1 MKNARSYVFILGFT
15 LLILLTDFR
24 QTAAQFQDSMSTGWN
39 NAMSASASTMIW
51 NSIFYRTPQTG
62 ASRTRPT
69 STSNAASNQSRQ
81 APAPPPNRPVDE
93 ATMRFKFSGSYIKTK
108 ELADQLGSTQEQR
121 DQYLTLMN
129 AVLQAF
135 DQQAAGASH
144 PHDVALALSYFLA
157 ENLRIYHGQPDL
169 SNAQFLHIRDAI
181 AAALSQTGAVK
192 AFTDSQKQEMYE
204 TLVAYTG
211 ITQYGYEEALK
222 AGNQQI
228 AQGYQKVA
236 AQNLQTVTKRSA
248 DEINFDSNSGSGGGG
263 ISQEPSSQASGNPID
278 IFQLRHD
285 YNENAV
291 RADQIYKGKRFV
303 FTGTVVEVSGKF
315 YKTTGKDET
324 GRYIYT
330 DIGPNLRVS
339 NTAGTVI
346 GWEVH
351 CFFKDKN
358 QLAQLRGQQ
367 PVRFEA
373 TVEGSEDGSTTLVL
387 VDAVLR

>member
-1 MKNARSYVFILGFT
+1 MKTPRTHLLLFGIFILVVAAS
-15 LLILLTDFR
+15 R
-24 QTAAQFQDSMSTGWN
+24 QATAQFQDSMGTGWN

-51 NSIFYRTPQTG
+51 NSIFYRTTG
-62 ASRTRPT
+62 SGTTRTKIATPANT
-69 STSNAASNQSRQ
+69 TSNRAQP
-81 APAPPPNRPVDE
+81 APAPQQNKPVDE
-93 ATMRFKFSGSYIKTK
+93 AAMRFKFTGSYIKTK

-121 DQYLTLMN
+121 DQYYALMN
-129 AVLQAF
+129 AVLQGF
-135 DQQAAGASH
+135 DQQAAGANH
-144 PHDVALALSYFLA
+144 PHDIALALSYFLA
-157 ENLRIYHGQPDL
+157 ENLRVFHGQPDL
-169 SNAQFLHIRDAI
+169 SNAQFLQIRDAI
-181 AAALSQTGAVK
+181 ASALSQTGAVK
-192 AFTDSQKQEMYE
+192 TFTDRQKQEMYE

-228 AQGYQKVA
+228 AQAYQKVA
-236 AQNLQTVTKRSA
+236 AQNLQTVTKRSP
-248 DEINFDSNSGSGGGG
+248 DEINLDPNGGSAEGGA
-263 ISQEPSSQASGNPID
+263 QESASPASRTPID

>member
-1 MKNARSYVFILGFT
+1 MKTAQDY
-15 LLILLTDFR
+15 LLLFGIVVLMVATSR
-24 QTAAQFQDSMSTGWN
+24 QAPAQFQDSMGTGWN

-51 NSIFYRTPQTG
+51 NSIFYRTTG
-62 ASRTRPT
+62 SSTTRTKPAT
-69 STSNAASNQSRQ
+69 PANTTSNRAQTV
-81 APAPPPNRPVDE
+81 PAPQQNKPVDE
-93 ATMRFKFSGSYIKTK
+93 AAMRFKFSGSYVKTR
-108 ELADQLGSTQEQR
+108 ELANQLGSTQEQR
-121 DQYLTLMN
+121 DQYYTLMN
-129 AVLQAF
+129 AVLQGF
-135 DQQAAGASH
+135 DQQAASANH
-144 PHDVALALSYFLA
+144 PHDIALALSYFLA
-157 ENLRIYHGQPDL
+157 ENLRVFHGQPDL
-169 SNAQFLHIRDAI
+169 STAQFLQIRDAI
-181 AAALSQTGAVK
+181 ASALSQTGALK
-192 AFTDSQKQEMYE
+192 AFTDRQKQEVYE
-204 TLVAYTG
+204 TLIAYTG

-228 AQGYQKVA
+228 AQAYQKVA
-236 AQNLQTVTKRSA
+236 AQNLQTVTKRSP
-248 DEINFDSNSGSGGGG
+248 DEINFDSNGGSGGVGT
-263 ISQEPSSQASGNPID
+263 SQEPASPVSGTPID

-291 RADQIYKGKRFV
+291 RSDQVYKGKRFV
-303 FTGTVVEVSGKF
+303 FTGTVVEVSNKF

-324 GRYIYT
+324 GRYIYA
-330 DIGPNLRVS
+330 DMGPNLRVS
-339 NTAGTVI
+339 NAAGTVI